1 MRLSG
6 ALAVVLVTVSIPAWA
21 GQEPPPPAPPP
32 PAAAPAPPPTTGEI
46 PPPEG
51 PPTTAQPA
59 PPANP
64 APDPSLPAKTDVTI
78 DRGNQLVAGVGFG
91 GPTGAVFRLDLFH
104 GLGADVRDEKER
116 VKAVCAVPVPHCGH
130 GFLIGAEA
138 GSGGG
143 KLSLGLGANAHVD
156 TEDFRGTAGV
166 ALKVSVAHTWGSPIG
181 TETGLTYLG
190 PELDLYVLR
199 FGVTVG
205 TLWRIAGPGGDSFV
219 VSWAVGLR
227 L

>member
-1 MRLSG
+1 MRVSG
-6 ALAVVLVTVSIPAWA
+6 ALAAVLLAVSVPAWA
-21 GQEPPPPAPPP
+21 GQEPPPPEAPPP
-32 PAAAPAPPPTTGEI
+32 AVAPAPTPAPVEGAPPDASPTAW
-46 PPPEG
+46 PPS
-51 PPTTAQPA
+51 

-78 DRGNQLVAGVGFG
+78 DRRNQLVAGVGFG
-91 GPTGAVFRLDLFH
+91 GPTGAVFRLDLLH

-130 GFLIGAEA
+130 GFLVGAEA

-143 KLSLGLGANAHVD
+143 KLSLGLGANARVD
-156 TEDFRGTAGV
+156 AEDFRGTAGV

-205 TLWRIAGPGGDSFV
+205 TLWRVAGPGGDSFL

>member
-1 MRLSG
+1 MKAAG
-6 ALAVVLVTVSIPAWA
+6 TLAVVLWAVSLPASA
-21 GQEPPPPAPPP
+21 GRQPPTQDPAPP
-32 PAAAPAPPPTTGEI
+32 AVAPAPSPAPAEAPPDAS
-46 PPPEG
+46 PPG
-51 PPTTAQPA
+51 PPS

-78 DRGNQLVAGVGFG
+78 DRQNQVVAGVGFG
-91 GPTGAVFRLDLFH
+91 GPIGAVFRLDLLH

-116 VKAVCAVPVPHCGH
+116 VRAVCAVPLPHCGH

-143 KLSLGLGANAHVD
+143 KLSLGLGANARVD
-156 TEDFRGTAGV
+156 AEDFRGTAGV
-166 ALKVSVAHTWGSPIG
+166 AFKVSVAHTWGSPIG
-181 TETGLTYLG
+181 TEPGITYLG
-190 PELDLYVLR
+190 PEIDLYVLR

-205 TLWRIAGPGGDSFV
+205 TLWRISGNGGDSFL
-219 VSWAVGLR
+219 VSWGVGLR